1 MDYLSSYARIHNY
14 ANDDKAV
21 NLFFHRAKVFQCLFL
36 SYSMRKYPPPYFIPY
51 PKLCRIIF
59 LNGGD
64 YSSLIHNIHHLQDIL
79 SHHIQ
84 YTLNSSQISCNKP
97 FKIFLSKDVFFYWT
111 KLDHAKVKQLIY
123 PPNHLTIVSKIST
136 KFNVSQLY
144 VFLLFYLVSIKYQPK
159 EFFFALKTQIWTVE
173 QKESLS

>member
-1 MDYLSSYARIHNY
+1 MIKQLIFSFIGVRCFN
-14 ANDDKAV
+14 V
-21 NLFFHRAKVFQCLFL
+21 CFFLTQWENIP
-36 SYSMRKYPPPYFIPY
+36 PPPYFIPFT
-51 PKLCRIIF
+51 KLCCIIF

-84 YTLNSSQISCNKP
+84 YTLNSSQISYNKP

-111 KLDHAKVKQLIY
+111 KLDHAKVKQLFY
-123 PPNHLTIVSKIST
+123 PPNHLTTVSKIGT

-144 VFLLFYLVSIKYQPK
+144 VFLLFYLVSLKYQPK
-159 EFFFALKTQIWTVE
+159 EFFC
-173 QKESLS
+173 S